1 VVAANTTTPAR
12 VATPSSNR
20 VNFFIVV
27 PSAESAV
34 VEPLYF
40 IQPIR
45 SGSDEEYTTGERA
58 NLLDEGIDRYLSIGR
73 YWVAVSTDTKVA

>member
-1 VVAANTTTPAR
+1 M
-12 VATPSSNR
+12 
-20 VNFFIVV
+20 V

-45 SGSDEEYTTGERA
+45 SGSDGEYTTGERA
-58 NLLDEGIDRYLSIGR
+58 NLLDEGIDRYFGIGR
-73 YWVAVSTDTKVA
+73 YWSAAETDTKVP